1 MYCFLLVVD
10 DVAGNH
16 RMARKFVLFDD
27 VNEVEVV
34 PDADKAMVVKSAA
47 ANTSFTWIT
56 ELNNPVRNGGFFR
69 IFSKS
74 IKHVLKNVNDASSSS
89 VLTTTTPFK

>member
-27 VNEVEVV
+27 VNEVEIV
-34 PDADKAMVVKSAA
+34 PDVDKAMVVKSAA
-47 ANTSFTWIT
+47 ANTLFTWIT
-56 ELNNPVRNGGFFR
+56 ELDKPVRKLVLWNVFR
-69 IFSKS
+69 NCK
-74 IKHVLKNVNDASSSS
+74 
-89 VLTTTTPFK
+89 

>member
-27 VNEVEVV
+27 VNEVEII

-47 ANTSFTWIT
+47 ANTSFTWFT
-56 ELNNPVRNGGFFR
+56 ELNNPVRNVCPLEYF
-69 IFSKS
+69 
-74 IKHVLKNVNDASSSS
+74 KNVQNT
-89 VLTTTTPFK
+89 VERCK

>member
-27 VNEVEVV
+27 VNKVEIV

-56 ELNNPVRNGGFFR
+56 DLNSPVR
-69 IFSKS
+69 I
-74 IKHVLKNVNDASSSS
+74 LLASLEIYFQMQP
-89 VLTTTTPFK
+89 VK

>member
-27 VNEVEVV
+27 VNKVEVV
-34 PDADKAMVVKSAA
+34 QDADKAMVVKSAA

-56 ELNNPVRNGGFFR
+56 ELNNPVRNGASLGYF
-69 IFSKS
+69 
-74 IKHVLKNVNDASSSS
+74 KNLQNIG
-89 VLTTTTPFK
+89 KRCK

>member
-16 RMARKFVLFDD
+16 RMARKFILFDD
-27 VNEVEVV
+27 VNEVEIV

-47 ANTSFTWIT
+47 ANTSFIWIT
-56 ELNNPVRNGGFFR
+56 DLNSLVRILLASFKIYFQMQPV
-69 IFSKS
+69 K
-74 IKHVLKNVNDASSSS
+74 
-89 VLTTTTPFK
+89 

>member
-10 DVAGNH
+10 DVAGNQ

-47 ANTSFTWIT
+47 ATNTSLNWLT
-56 ELNNPVRNGGFFR
+56 ELNKPVRFFLFVFFKSL
-69 IFSKS
+69 IDANDTNFHYPNMLHFSY
-74 IKHVLKNVNDASSSS
+74 
-89 VLTTTTPFK
+89 